1 MPEDRSHDEYGER
14 DRAVDALQTL
24 TVLFLIA
31 GYSAWFLCVY
41 AATLLDGP

>member
-1 MPEDRSHDEYGER
+1 MPEHGSDGEDGNR
-14 DRAVDALQTL
+14 DRAVDARQTL
-24 TVLFLIA
+24 TVFFLIG